1 MSALLSTL
9 ITSKARV
16 ELINWFVTHPGER
29 THYNE
34 LIRILA
40 ANPPSIQRELKRL
53 ESTGLLQSSKEANVK
68 FYWVNQGFLLY
79 PEIKAIVMKTVGLGD
94 TLRRELQGLE
104 EIEVAFIYGSVARD
118 LEDARS
124 DIDLMVIGDAGVD
137 IIHGAVSESEKS
149 LGREVNYSVFDVA
162 EWRQRVKR
170 KDAFIIDVLKKP
182 KIFIIGDED
191 ALRGLAET
199 KGGRTR

>member
-1 MSALLSTL
+1 MLSSL

-16 ELINWFVTHPGER
+16 ELITWFITHPGER

-34 LIRILA
+34 LIRILD

-53 ESTGLLQSSKEANVK
+53 ENTGFLKSSREANVK
-68 FYWVNQGFLLY
+68 FYWVNQDFLLY
-79 PEIKAIVMKTVGLGD
+79 PELKAMVMKTVGLGD
-94 TLRRELQGLE
+94 TLKRELRGLNK
-104 EIEVAFIYGSVARD
+104 IEAAFIYGSVARD
-118 LEDARS
+118 IEDARS
-124 DIDLMVIGDAGVD
+124 DIDLMVIGDV
-137 IIHGAVSESEKS
+137 AVNTVHKAVTKCEKQ

-162 EWRQRVKR
+162 EWRNRARKR
-170 KDAFIIDVLKKP
+170 DSFIADILKNP

-191 ALRGLAET
+191 ALRVLAET

>member
-1 MSALLSTL
+1 MLSTL

-16 ELINWFVTHPGER
+16 ELITWFVTHAGER

-53 ESTGLLQSSKEANVK
+53 EGCGFLQSKREANVK
-68 FYWVNQGFLLY
+68 FYWVNQDFLLY
-79 PEIKAIVMKTVGLGD
+79 PELKAMVMKTVGLGD
-94 TLRRELQGLE
+94 ILRQGLE
-104 EIEVAFIYGSVARD
+104 GVEGILAAFIYGSVAKN

-124 DIDLMVIGDAGVD
+124 DIDLMVIGEAEIDA
-137 IIHGAVSESEKS
+137 IHAAAAACEEF
-149 LGREVNYSVFDVA
+149 LGREVSYTVFDPP

-170 KDAFIIDVLKKP
+170 KDSFVADIMRGP
-182 KIFIIGDED
+182 KIFVIGDEN
-191 ALRGLAET
+191 ALRGLIEA
-199 KGGRTR
+199 KGHRTR